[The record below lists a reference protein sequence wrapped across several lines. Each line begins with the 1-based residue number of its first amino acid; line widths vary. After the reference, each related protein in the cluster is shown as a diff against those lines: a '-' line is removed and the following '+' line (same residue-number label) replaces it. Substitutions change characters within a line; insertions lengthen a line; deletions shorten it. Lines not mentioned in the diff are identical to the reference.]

1 MKQLFV
7 KIIACLEFL
16 FEWLTLSPLL
26 KYLKCKQKGAGWIN
40 KILLKLV
47 EVLIKVLVYILY
59 FIICV
64 TLIKCCVDYNRKYM
78 FADNDAI
85 EEIVGMPFPELEIIS
100 YKKGETN
107 FRGEYDDRLTLK
119 MKEGLS
125 ESIYCR
131 LDSIICNRD
140 DNDLGGWTKYNDEYT
155 FSTIWGGCIPAPD
168 VRGVSDDMSFSLSF
182 EKGSNIVILKYGTF

>member
-7 KIIACLEFL
+7 KIIVCLEFL

-26 KYLKCKQKGAGWIN
+26 KYLKSKQKGMGLIN

-59 FIICV
+59 FIICI
-64 TLIKCCVDYNRKYM
+64 TLIKCCIDYNRKYM

-100 YKKGETN
+100 YKK
-107 FRGEYDDRLTLK
+107 YQ
-119 MKEGLS
+119 
-125 ESIYCR
+125 I
-131 LDSIICNRD
+131 
-140 DNDLGGWTKYNDEYT
+140 
-155 FSTIWGGCIPAPD
+155 
-168 VRGVSDDMSFSLSF
+168 
-182 EKGSNIVILKYGTF
+182 